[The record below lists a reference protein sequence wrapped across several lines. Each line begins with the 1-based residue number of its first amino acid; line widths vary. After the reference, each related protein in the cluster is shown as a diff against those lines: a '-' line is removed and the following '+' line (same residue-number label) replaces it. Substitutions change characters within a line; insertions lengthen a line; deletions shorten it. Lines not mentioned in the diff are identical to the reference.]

1 MKEVRN
7 IRDRLRKKLCSEKG
21 ASLSY
26 ALLLFLV
33 AAAVGSVV
41 LTAAT
46 SASGRL
52 AGLAEA
58 DQRYYSVTS
67 AAELLK
73 ERYDGQQVTVIQ
85 TKTWQTVTDYSFEGG
100 ASPGAKGV
108 PEETISING
117 QLLSPST
124 EYRPDSLFA
133 DAAYRLYTAD
143 ALTEYPIVK
152 RFTLQP
158 ASGGSDE
165 LQALTVSGIAR
176 IQEDGS
182 VTIDLSSPAGGTDGG
197 ASGRAGVYTLR
208 VMFGADKRERT
219 DTITQSGTPL
229 TDEEGSGYRI
239 ESITTQTDTAAI
251 TWKFEG
257 IRTVTGAV

>member
-1 MKEVRN
+1 MFRHFCDR
-7 IRDRLRKKLCSEKG
+7 IRKRLCSEKG

-73 ERYDGQQVTVIQ
+73 ERYDGQQVTVVQ

-100 ASPGAKGV
+100 TSPGAKGV
-108 PEETISING
+108 PEETLSING
-117 QLLSPST
+117 LMLSPGT
-124 EYRPDSLFA
+124 EFRPDSLFA

-143 ALTEYPIVK
+143 ALTEYPIER
-152 RFTLQP
+152 RFTLQ
-158 ASGGSDE
+158 AAAGGSEE
-165 LQALTVSGIAR
+165 LQALTVSGVTR

-182 VTIDLSSPAGGTDGG
+182 ITIDLSSPAEKSGGG
-197 ASGRAGVYTLR
+197 APGRSGVYTLR
-208 VMFGADKRERT
+208 VIFGADKRERS

-229 TDEEGSGYRI
+229 TDGEGSGYRI
-239 ESITTQTDTAAI
+239 ESITTQTDTAVI
-251 TWKFEG
+251 TWRFEG
-257 IRTVTGAV
+257 IRTMTGAV

>member
-73 ERYDGQQVTVIQ
+73 ERYKLDEV
-85 TKTWQTVTDYSFEGG
+85 
-100 ASPGAKGV
+100 
-108 PEETISING
+108 
-117 QLLSPST
+117 
-124 EYRPDSLFA
+124 
-133 DAAYRLYTAD
+133 
-143 ALTEYPIVK
+143 
-152 RFTLQP
+152 
-158 ASGGSDE
+158 SDE
-165 LQALTVSGIAR
+165 AIANMDNIALKRGFIM
-176 IQEDGS
+176 
-182 VTIDLSSPAGGTDGG
+182 
-197 ASGRAGVYTLR
+197 SGRRIDY
-208 VMFGADKRERT
+208 ERT
-219 DTITQSGTPL
+219 G
-229 TDEEGSGYRI
+229 
-239 ESITTQTDTAAI
+239 
-251 TWKFEG
+251 
-257 IRTVTGAV
+257 RTVLDEFRGGKIGRITLESAPV

>member
-1 MKEVRN
+1 MLRN
-7 IRDRLRKKLCSEKG
+7 IRDRIRNKLCSEKG

-73 ERYDGQQVTVIQ
+73 ERYDGQQVTVIR
-85 TKTWQTVTDYSFEGG
+85 TRTWQTVTDYSFEGG

-108 PEETISING
+108 PEETLAING
-117 QLLSPST
+117 LLISPGT
-124 EYRPDSLFA
+124 EYRPDSIFS

-143 ALTEYPIVK
+143 ALTEYPIER
-152 RFTLQP
+152 RFTLQ
-158 ASGGSDE
+158 AAAGGSDE
-165 LQALTVSGIAR
+165 LQALTVGGITR

-182 VTIDLSSPAGGTDGG
+182 ITIDLSSPAGGTDSG

-208 VMFGADKRERT
+208 VTFGADKRERT
-219 DTITQSGTPL
+219 DNITQSGTPL
-229 TDEEGSGYRI
+229 TDGEGSGYRI
-239 ESITTQTDTAAI
+239 ESITTETDTSVI

-257 IRTVTGAV
+257 IRTLNGAV

>member
-1 MKEVRN
+1 MFRK
-7 IRDRLRKKLCSEKG
+7 IRDRIRDKLCSEKG

-73 ERYDGQQVTVIQ
+73 ERYDGQQVTVVR
-85 TKTWQTVTDYSFEGG
+85 TSTRQTVTDYSFEGEASSG
-100 ASPGAKGV
+100 AEGV

-117 QLLSPST
+117 QLISPGT
-124 EYRPDSLFA
+124 EFRPDSLFS

-143 ALTEYPIVK
+143 GLTEYPIVK
-152 RFTLQP
+152 RFTLQ
-158 ASGGSDE
+158 AAGGGSEE

-176 IQEDGS
+176 TQEDGS
-182 VTIDLSSPAGGTDGG
+182 ITIDLSSPAGGAGSGG
-197 ASGRAGVYTLR
+197 SGRAGVYTLR
-208 VMFGADKRERT
+208 VFFGADKRERT
-219 DTITQSGTPL
+219 DTITQSGTPI
-229 TDEEGSGYRI
+229 TDGDGSDYRI
-239 ESITTQTDTAAI
+239 ESITTRTDTSDI

-257 IRTVTGAV
+257 IRTVTGAE

>member
-1 MKEVRN
+1 MLRN
-7 IRDRLRKKLCSEKG
+7 IRDRLRNKLRSEKG

-73 ERYDGQQVTVIQ
+73 ERYDGQQVTVIR

-108 PEETISING
+108 PEETLSING
-117 QLLSPST
+117 LLISPGT
-124 EYRPDSLFA
+124 EFRPDSIFS

-143 ALTEYPIVK
+143 ALTEYPIER
-152 RFTLQP
+152 RFTLQ
-158 ASGGSDE
+158 AAAGGSDE
-165 LQALTVSGIAR
+165 LQALTVSGISR

-182 VTIDLSSPAGGTDGG
+182 ITIDLSSPAGGTGSG

-208 VMFGADKRERT
+208 VTFGADKRERT
-219 DTITQSGTPL
+219 DNITQSGTPL
-229 TDEEGSGYRI
+229 TDGEDSGYRI
-239 ESITTQTDTAAI
+239 ESITTETDTSVI

-257 IRTVTGAV
+257 IRTLNGAV

>member
-1 MKEVRN
+1 MKEARN
-7 IRDRLRKKLCSEKG
+7 IREMIRKKLCSDKG

-73 ERYDGQQVTVIQ
+73 ERYDGQQVTVVR

-100 ASPGAKGV
+100 ASPGTKGV
-108 PEETISING
+108 PEETMSING
-117 QLLSPST
+117 LMLSPGT
-124 EYRPDSLFA
+124 DFRPDSIFT

-143 ALTEYPIVK
+143 GLTEYPIER
-152 RFTLQP
+152 RFTLQ
-158 ASGGSDE
+158 AAAGGSEE

-182 VTIDLSSPAGGTDGG
+182 LTMDLSSPAGGAGSG
-197 ASGRAGVYTLR
+197 SSGRLGVYTLR
-208 VMFGADKRERT
+208 VIFGADKRERT

-229 TDEEGSGYRI
+229 TDGEGTDYRV
-239 ESITTQTDTAAI
+239 ESITTQTDTSVL

>member
-1 MKEVRN
+1 MFRN
-7 IRDRLRKKLCSEKG
+7 IRDRIRKKLCSEKG

-73 ERYDGQQVTVIQ
+73 ERYDGQQVTVVR
-85 TKTWQTVTDYSFEGG
+85 TKTWQTVTDYSFDGG
-100 ASPGAKGV
+100 ASPGAKGA

-117 QLLSPST
+117 LMLSPGT
-124 EYRPDSLFA
+124 DFRPDTIFS
-133 DAAYRLYTAD
+133 DAAYRLYTED
-143 ALTEYPIVK
+143 ALTEYPIEK
-152 RFTLQP
+152 RFTLQ
-158 ASGGSDE
+158 AAAAGSEE
-165 LQALTVSGIAR
+165 LQALTVSGTAR

-182 VTIDLSSPAGGTDGG
+182 ITIDLSSPAGGTG
-197 ASGRAGVYTLR
+197 SGDSGKAGVYTLR
-208 VMFGADKRERT
+208 VLFGADKQERT
-219 DTITQSGTPL
+219 DTNTQSGTPL
-229 TDEEGSGYRI
+229 TDGEGSDYRV
-239 ESITTQTDTAAI
+239 ESITTQTDTSVI

>member
-1 MKEVRN
+1 MFRN
-7 IRDRLRKKLCSEKG
+7 IRDRIRNKLCSEKG

-73 ERYDGQQVTVIQ
+73 ERYDGQQVTVVR

-108 PEETISING
+108 PEETMSING
-117 QLLSPST
+117 LMLSPGT
-124 EYRPDSLFA
+124 DFRPVFRRIDELIRDGAFH
-133 DAAYRLYTAD
+133 DFRGLLYFTD
-143 ALTEYPIVK
+143 VYG
-152 RFTLQP
+152 RFPELQP
-158 ASGGSDE
+158 SYRTAFAFVGDRVKVPELPYWAEHIILRDSGGIS
-165 LQALTVSGIAR
+165 
-176 IQEDGS
+176 
-182 VTIDLSSPAGGTDGG
+182 
-197 ASGRAGVYTLR
+197 
-208 VMFGADKRERT
+208 
-219 DTITQSGTPL
+219 
-229 TDEEGSGYRI
+229 
-239 ESITTQTDTAAI
+239 
-251 TWKFEG
+251 
-257 IRTVTGAV
+257 